1 MFVRKR
7 QSWSCE
13 LFIKDVRANL
23 WLFLLFRFRI
33 RRRLF
38 LWRHTSGFRMI
49 FNLLF
54 CSNVIVKDVVEIVST
69 TNKSLRTKLA
79 QNFRTKHGRRRK
91 KFSPIFGHLLV
102 TGNVRRNPLSTFS
115 QRRQRLSTLC
125 LCDQKFL
132 FRLVVV
138 VELSNFFRD
147 QLFEGGF
154 LLDNYRSVYNGFLE
168 RKSDWF
174 SSTNLAA
181 QLQPDQRVFTLYC

>member
-7 QSWSCE
+7 QSWRCE
-13 LFIKDVRANL
+13 LPIKDVRANL

-54 CSNVIVKDVVEIVST
+54 CSNVIVKDVFEISPT
-69 TNKSLRTKLA
+69 TDKL
-79 QNFRTKHGRRRK
+79 FRTKFAQKSRAEEGRCCK
-91 KFSPIFGHLLV
+91 KFSPNFEHFLV
-102 TGNVRRNPLSTFS
+102 AADVRRDPLSTFS

-132 FRLVVV
+132 LRLVVV